1 MPKIVRFFITAD
13 IRPLEI
19 FLSMCMI
26 VWGLWLLAPW
36 NSFMGSPSYA
46 ILNQMAGGEP
56 KSELIWGVLSVS
68 AATMKLISIK
78 FNFKILET
86 VSLMLKTFL
95 WLCISTSI
103 FVATPTTLGVP
114 IYGFFAL
121 TNLFILI
128 FCGEK

>member
-1 MPKIVRFFITAD
+1 
-13 IRPLEI
+13 
-19 FLSMCMI
+19 
-26 VWGLWLLAPW
+26 
-36 NSFMGSPSYA
+36 
-46 ILNQMAGGEP
+46 MAGGEP